1 MGMAATAQRGVEQR
15 LIRIKA
21 RHAAPFT
28 GGGAARKL
36 GQMASPALHLLSLP
50 VRVVI
55 DTVLPPRCPGCGGI
69 VDGDDRFCVT
79 CFAQLLFLGPP
90 HCACCGLPLPHDGDA
105 AAQCGACL
113 AEPPPFATARAPLAY
128 GGPARKVVLALKHG
142 RRLHLARLMA
152 RAMLRVA
159 GPLPDDAVIVPVPS
173 HRWRLWQRGFN
184 QAAVIAR
191 QIARQ
196 SGRPLLVDA
205 LTRIKPTSSTKGL
218 TRKQR
223 AANVTGAFK
232 VARKADVQGRA
243 VVLVDDVM
251 TTGAT
256 VAACARQLKRAGARH
271 VAVLTYTRALPDR
284 QEQFGNANV

>member
-1 MGMAATAQRGVEQR
+1 MASR
-15 LIRIKA
+15 
-21 RHAAPFT
+21 
-28 GGGAARKL
+28 AARL
-36 GQMASPALHLLSLP
+36 FTLP
-50 VRVVI
+50 LRAAI
-55 DTVLPPRCPGCGGI
+55 DAVLPPRCPGCGAI
-69 VDGDDRFCVT
+69 VDGDDRFCPA
-79 CFAQLLFLGPP
+79 CFAALHFLGPP
-90 HCACCGLPLPHDGDA
+90 QCACCGLPLPHDGDP

-128 GGPARKVVLALKHG
+128 GGPARAVVLALKHG

-184 QAAVIAR
+184 QAAAIAR
-191 QIARQ
+191 QVARQ

-205 LTRIKPTSSTKGL
+205 LVRRKPTASTKGL
-218 TRKQR
+218 TRRQR
-223 AANVTGAFK
+223 AANVAGAFR
-232 VARKADVQGRA
+232 VARKADVAGRA
-243 VVLVDDVM
+243 VVLIDDVM

-256 VAACARQLKRAGARH
+256 VAACAAQLRRAGARQ

-284 QEQFGNANV
+284 WPAYGQEQLSPAVV